1 MNIRLKGID
10 EQTYI
15 AADTWAYTWID
26 AHGEIAA
33 YRANFRFDLRNRDS
47 EFRSIRGILFVGF
60 AITRT
65 SVGDELER

>member
-1 MNIRLKGID
+1 MNIRWKGID

-15 AADTWAYTWID
+15 AADTWVYTWID
-26 AHGEIAA
+26 AHDGIEA

-60 AITRT
+60 GVPSPDRR
-65 SVGDELER
+65 VGWR